1 MKRRM
6 LYAIIM
12 LLMLLQRAVHSEESF
27 TYLDK
32 VDLTDSLPMLGATG
46 EDSKITWA
54 VQRFEKDEGYYLY
67 SFDFYDGTYSQF
79 RIPLEDQEFVKL
91 IDNDTDYRYV
101 IWCRSKADEEGIIHI
116 YGLDDE
122 MKLHMLYT
130 RDMKDCEYMESLF
143 INDDALYYIS
153 EDGRYRMWKNGEDC
167 AVDTEDNPSQRNDM
181 NDQYYW
187 LYTGGRH
194 SADTF
199 NFDGWY
205 EIGIMTHTGENI
217 KLVEISKYADREND
231 KVKDVGGI
239 TWKDDDC
246 LLIFL
251 SEKDDVYAFD
261 NYELYEYS
269 LSQRTLKPCTNKN
282 GERICIYDGFGIG
295 EEIALDRSGCWLVY
309 VICSEEWSN
318 TETIM
323 VLSLDTGKTYRL
335 FSSDEELCELIYPS
349 IIQWTYDSRG

>member
-12 LLMLLQRAVHSEESF
+12 LLMLLQWAVHSEESF

-46 EDSKITWA
+46 EDSKITWV

-130 RDMKDCEYMESLF
+130 RDMKDCEYTEPLF
-143 INDDALYYIS
+143 INDDALYYMS
-153 EDGRYRMWKNGEDC
+153 VNGRYRRWNNSENC
-167 AVDTEDNPSQRNDM
+167 AVDTKDYPPAFNHV
-181 NDQYYW
+181 NDQYYR
-187 LYTGGRH
+187 LYTGGRRGI
-194 SADTF
+194 DIF
-199 NFDGWY
+199 YNDGWCR
-205 EIGIMTHTGENI
+205 IGIMTHSGENI
-217 KLVEISKYADREND
+217 ELFELSKYEDRENNM
-231 KVKDVGGI
+231 VKEVKGI
-239 TWKDDDC
+239 TWQSDDC

-251 SEKDDVYAFD
+251 SKKNDVYASENF
-261 NYELYEYS
+261 ELYEYS
-269 LSQRTLKPCTNKN
+269 LSRRMLKPCTNTN
-282 GERICIYDGFGIG
+282 GERIRIYDGFGIG
-295 EEIALDRSGCWLVY
+295 EEMALDRL
-309 VICSEEWSN
+309 N
-318 TETIM
+318 
-323 VLSLDTGKTYRL
+323 KK
-335 FSSDEELCELIYPS
+335 
-349 IIQWTYDSRG
+349 